1 MKNKLLA
8 AVIFGGIIS
17 TMIIS
22 SCGKSRGN
30 DPGTEY
36 MPDMYV
42 SEAYEPMTQLE
53 ERPNTIN
60 PNGLNMRVPPANT
73 IARNQLSYYYPYEKT
88 MEGYEAAKKELRMPA
103 NVERNEKNLIKGKH
117 LYDINCTPCHGEQ
130 GLADGAVA
138 AKLPSIPS
146 YATDRIQKLEL
157 GGMYHTITY
166 GLNLMGSYASV
177 LSPEERW
184 CVIQYVELLR
194 AKAKPQAVEPAA
206 AATDSTNKT

>member
-1 MKNKLLA
+1 MKYKFLT
-8 AVIFGGIIS
+8 AVIVS
-17 TMIIS
+17 SLATAMLVS

-42 SEAYEPMTQLE
+42 SEAYEPLTQPE
-53 ERPNTIN
+53 EQPNTIN
-60 PNGLNMRVPPANT
+60 PYGMNMRVAPANT
-73 IARNQLSYYYPYEKT
+73 IARNQLSYYYPFEKT
-88 MEGYEAAKKELRMPA
+88 PEGYEAAKKELRMPA
-103 NVERNEKNLIKGKH
+103 NIERSAKTLTKGKH
-117 LYDINCTPCHGEQ
+117 LYDINCSPCHGDL

-146 YATDRIQKLEL
+146 YATDRIQNLEV

-177 LSPEERW
+177 LTPEERW
-184 CVIQYVELLR
+184 YVIQYVELLR
-194 AKAKPQAVEPAA
+194 TKAKPGATEAAPAD
-206 AATDSTNKT
+206 TTKKTN